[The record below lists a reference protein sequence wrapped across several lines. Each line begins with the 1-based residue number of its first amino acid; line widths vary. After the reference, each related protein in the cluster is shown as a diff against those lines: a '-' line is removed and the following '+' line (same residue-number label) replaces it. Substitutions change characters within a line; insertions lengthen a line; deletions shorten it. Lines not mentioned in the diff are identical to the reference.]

1 MALLCVLLTDA
12 REEVGFRDVQ
22 GLEIYNRLMYL
33 GLEFMKDALQ
43 KKLEKQLYWYDDIIF
58 EEEEEGYIF

>member
-1 MALLCVLLTDA
+1 MALLCVLLTDV
-12 REEVGFRDVQ
+12 REEVEFRDVQ

-43 KKLEKQLYWYDDIIF
+43 KNLEKQLY
-58 EEEEEGYIF
+58 

>member
-1 MALLCVLLTDA
+1 MTLLCVLLTDV

-43 KKLEKQLYWYDDIIF
+43 KNLEKQLYWYDDIIF

>member
-43 KKLEKQLYWYDDIIF
+43 KI
-58 EEEEEGYIF
+58 